1 LKKYNKTGISFKG
14 GLKMNNFKNKSE
26 LIDYVKKQTNIELKN
41 EDILL
46 NKKRNILYTEI
57 PKNRKTFL
65 LSFLNEKG
73 IKYIYHVDDY
83 YWIYVKA

>member
-1 LKKYNKTGISFKG
+1 MLQYKYKINDKELAT
-14 GLKMNNFKNKSE
+14 MTFKNKSE

-41 EDILL
+41 EDVLL

-65 LSFLNEKG
+65 LSFLSEKG
-73 IKYIYHVDDY
+73 IKYNYHVDNY
-83 YWIYVKA
+83 YWIMVK

>member
-1 LKKYNKTGISFKG
+1 
-14 GLKMNNFKNKSE
+14 MNNFKNKSE

-46 NKKRNILYTEI
+46 NKKRNILYAEI

>member
-1 LKKYNKTGISFKG
+1 
-14 GLKMNNFKNKSE
+14 MNNFKNKSE

-46 NKKRNILYTEI
+46 NKKRNILYIEI

>member
-1 LKKYNKTGISFKG
+1 
-14 GLKMNNFKNKSE
+14 MNSFKNKSE

-46 NKKRNILYTEI
+46 NKKRNMLYTEI

>member
-1 LKKYNKTGISFKG
+1 MK
-14 GLKMNNFKNKSE
+14 NFKNKSE
-26 LIDYVKKQTNIELKN
+26 LIEYVKKQTNIELKN

-73 IKYIYHVDDY
+73 IKYSYHVDDY

>member
-1 LKKYNKTGISFKG
+1 
-14 GLKMNNFKNKSE
+14 MNNFKNKSE

>member
-1 LKKYNKTGISFKG
+1 MK
-14 GLKMNNFKNKSE
+14 NFKNKSE
-26 LIDYVKKQTNIELKN
+26 LIEYVKKQTNIELKN

-46 NKKRNILYTEI
+46 NKKRNMLYTEI

-73 IKYIYHVDDY
+73 IKYNYHVDNY

>member
-1 LKKYNKTGISFKG
+1 
-14 GLKMNNFKNKSE
+14 MNNFKNKSE
-26 LIDYVKKQTNIELKN
+26 LIDYIKKQTNIELKN

-46 NKKRNILYTEI
+46 NKKRNVLYTEI
-57 PKNRKTFL
+57 PKGRKTFL

-73 IKYIYHVDDY
+73 IKYSYHVDDY

>member
-1 LKKYNKTGISFKG
+1 MTFR
-14 GLKMNNFKNKSE
+14 NKSE

-57 PKNRKTFL
+57 PKNKKTFL
-65 LSFLNEKG
+65 LSFMHEKG
-73 IKYIYHVDDY
+73 IKYSYHVDNY
-83 YWIYVKA
+83 YWIMVK